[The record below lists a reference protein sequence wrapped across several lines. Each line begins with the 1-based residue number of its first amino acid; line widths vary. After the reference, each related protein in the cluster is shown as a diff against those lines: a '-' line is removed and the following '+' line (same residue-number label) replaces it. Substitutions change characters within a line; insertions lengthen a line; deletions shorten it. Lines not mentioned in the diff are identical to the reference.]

1 MGKCCVGSV
10 RTLFSHEKSSRG
22 PTRAL
27 AEYFR
32 TQAHE
37 WMPREARIVASPPDY
52 VPPPPEAL
60 NGGSLPGVGGAP
72 GQWAVSQGD
81 D

>member
-1 MGKCCVGSV
+1 MFELCSLM
-10 RTLFSHEKSSRG
+10 RNLQSSYIWHI
-22 PTRAL
+22 RAH
-27 AEYFR
+27 AEYAPSQ
-32 TQAHE
+32 TNE
-37 WMPREARIVASPPDY
+37 WTPREARIVASAPDY

-60 NGGSLPGVGGAP
+60 NGGSLPGLRGES